1 MQTPAFST
9 GNQAVALGTNQ
20 IVSQTPVETDVFLS
34 LQIRMPVYVSAGDRL
49 FVVDGSVICEVQP

>member
-1 MQTPAFST
+1 MQTPASST

-34 LQIRMPVYVSAGDRL
+34 LQIRMPVYVSAGDKL
-49 FVVDGSVICEVQP
+49 FEVNGAAIREVQP